1 MEREPEEDH
10 NAENREQGV
19 HPLLDLLCHGG
30 LLLGGVAGIGGGC
43 LLGRSR
49 EFLLVGKEY
58 HKRDHHGHDG
68 GDEGI
73 VDTGVEHVQI
83 VCAELSD
90 GLTALCKDSRIGT
103 GLGCLV
109 EEVLRGGAVADELMA
124 ESREL

>member
-1 MEREPEEDH
+1 MECEPEEDH

-19 HPLLDLLCHGG
+19 HSLLDLLCHGG

-83 VCAELSD
+83 VRAESAYGLS
-90 GLTALCKDSRIGT
+90 ALGQHRRIGARLH
-103 GLGCLV
+103 GLV
-109 EEVLRGGAVADELMA
+109 HEVLRGGAVADELMA